1 MCHIY
6 QLEIINLLPDQHDQ
20 FTSFYEVITYRPIYK
35 EVLPPDTREQ
45 YFFNTLMLKSQ
56 VIECITS
63 SLSWFSN
70 S

>member
-1 MCHIY
+1 MK
-6 QLEIINLLPDQHDQ
+6 LLP
-20 FTSFYEVITYRPIYK
+20 IYRPIYK

-45 YFFNTLMLKSQ
+45 YFLTLMLKSQ

-70 S
+70 PLPGHAQKQDRTSVLAF